1 MPKRT
6 YTHMAQYEAEIFEM
20 RQAGRTRREIAEH
33 FGLSKEQVKGIYR
46 HKPATFT
53 EASSMIDDYI
63 HFYHHERI

>member
-53 EASSMIDDYI
+53 ASSMIDDYI
-63 HFYHHERI
+63 HFYNHERI